1 MRIRIQLTDKYAIS
15 LTKYGDNNS
24 YYASLWE
31 KRNNEWYPTS
41 KSIIIK
47 PKKIESEI
55 IDFRTVFTALK
66 GSKSPQIRALRNR
79 VNDILRNIEIWSENC
94 ELEEYKNEIIDV
106 LNDVD
111 KQLLLGE

>member
-1 MRIRIQLTDKYAIS
+1 MIIRIQLTNKYAIS
-15 LTKYGDNNS
+15 LSKHGENT
-24 YYASLWE
+24 YYCSLWV
-31 KRNNEWYPTS
+31 KKNNEWFPTL
-41 KSIIIK
+41 
-47 PKKIESEI
+47 ESVNIRAKRLENEI

-66 GSKSPQIRALRNR
+66 GSKSPQIRELRNR
-79 VNDILRNIEIWSENC
+79 VNDILRNIERWSENC